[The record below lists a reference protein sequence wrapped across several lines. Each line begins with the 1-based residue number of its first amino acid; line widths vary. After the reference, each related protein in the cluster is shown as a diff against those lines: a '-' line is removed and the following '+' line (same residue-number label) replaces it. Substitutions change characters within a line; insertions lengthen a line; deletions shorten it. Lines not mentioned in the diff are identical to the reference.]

1 MENGLIPQ
9 EGGRETDRDGRT
21 ADGQTA
27 QSATRDAAGS
37 INTLIAGKIARVV
50 PPPPPPIVNISIRF
64 KLGY

>member
-1 MENGLIPQ
+1 MENGLIP
-9 EGGRETDRDGRT
+9 REAERRT
-21 ADGQTA
+21 ETDGQTA